1 MELPVDRI
9 RRIERDA
16 LARGVP
22 LMPRAGLA
30 AAHFA
35 AAKLGAAGMR
45 PMGAAPGMAA
55 SVAPTSAADTP
66 TRPVGDVAA
75 GTVLALAG
83 SGNNGGD
90 AMVAA
95 TWLRRWGYR
104 VQVVL
109 FGDPDRLPSDA
120 RQALDGWRD
129 ASGPLLSDLPA
140 DPPAMVLDGL
150 FGIGL
155 NRPLDA
161 AWQSRIDAVN
171 AWGIP
176 VLALDVPSGLDAA
189 AGRPLGRPI
198 WATWTLSFIASAP
211 GLRQGVGPQVSG
223 ECHLDEL
230 GLNVAD
236 PASPSHAPTHAPAT
250 APAPTPPD
258 AASGDDAQAP

>member
-35 AAKLGAAGMR
+35 AAKLKAAGMG
-45 PMGAAPGMAA
+45 PTGAAPGVAA
-55 SVAPTSAADTP
+55 SVAISSAADTA
-66 TRPVGDVAA
+66 TGPVGDAAA
-75 GTVLALAG
+75 GMVLALAG
-83 SGNNGGD
+83 PGNNGGD

-95 TWLRRWGYR
+95 TWLRRWGFPVR
-104 VQVVL
+104 VAL
-109 FGDPDRLPSDA
+109 YGDPDRLPSDA
-120 RQALDGWRD
+120 RQALEGWRD
-129 ASGPLLSDLPA
+129 AGGMLLSDLPGA
-140 DPPAMVLDGL
+140 PPAMVLDGL

-198 WATWTLSFIASAP
+198 RATWTLSFIASAP
-211 GLRQGVGPQVSG
+211 GLRQGVGPRVSG

-230 GLNVAD
+230 GLDVAD
-236 PASPSHAPTHAPAT
+236 RASPTDAPTR

-258 AASGDDAQAP
+258 AGSGDDAQAP